1 MLEKF
6 HNYFSTQR
14 PWNVFVRH
22 SPQKHTHTW
31 NLKIRPFNKG
41 KSSKCW
47 NGHFFGFCSWRP
59 ASFDVV
65 YRGHCGSRL
74 SSSKQFQ
81 SSSFLVPVRIFD
93 YWKQHWN
100 ISWLLGNCRHNTV
113 NNICFS
119 GETSLGFEVQVLE
132 LLADMLKV
140 GSDVLWTQ
148 HPGIPV
154 VDAWFLRWVGPY
166 PVVLWFFLPEKSEVE
181 VWFLSFWEMFDVQ
194 FRFQRHFVSSVP
206 LEGSSF
212 VPPSHS

>member
-1 MLEKF
+1 MESENPAFK
-6 HNYFSTQR
+6 
-14 PWNVFVRH
+14 
-22 SPQKHTHTW
+22 
-31 NLKIRPFNKG
+31 KG
-41 KSSKCW
+41 KSSKCRNW
-47 NGHFFGFCSWRP
+47 HIFLGFCSWRP

-65 YRGHCGSRL
+65 SRGHCGSRL
-74 SSSKQFQ
+74 SSKQFQ
-81 SSSFLVPVRIFD
+81 SSSFLVSLRIFD
-93 YWKQHWN
+93 YWKYHWN
-100 ISWLLGNCRHNTV
+100 MSWLLGNCRHNTV

-166 PVVLWFFLPEKSEVE
+166 PVLLWFFLPEKSEVE